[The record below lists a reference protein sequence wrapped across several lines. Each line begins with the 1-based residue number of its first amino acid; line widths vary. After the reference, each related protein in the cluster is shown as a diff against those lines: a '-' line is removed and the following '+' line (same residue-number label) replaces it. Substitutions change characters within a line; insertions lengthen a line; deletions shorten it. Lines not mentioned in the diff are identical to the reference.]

1 MSENKM
7 EYRGSKSANLLNNV
21 AVKEQRA
28 DGSWCINQ
36 NLKLMHLRCAL
47 VGFERNY
54 RIKNPSKQL
63 KNRRFSTL
71 NTLSKLHPFYVSGLV
86 DAEGSFSTTIYRS
99 NKYKLGWCVQSYF
112 QISLHSRDLDLLLQL
127 QQFFGRIGSISK
139 GKTRNTVNYSVAG
152 IKDLTTIIIPHF
164 ENFPLL
170 SKKGADFLLFKQI
183 VELIKNKDHLTSEGL
198 LQIINIKASMNLGL
212 SDIVKTNFNN
222 IIPVDRPI
230 ISTTNLTE
238 PQWIAGF
245 VCGEGNFGVKIKK
258 SKKNKI
264 GYQIQLIFILTQHY
278 RDIKLMENLKK
289 YFGSGTIKKDTRHPA
304 VYLILI
310 NFSDITN
317 KIIPLF
323 EKYPILGVKQ
333 LDYLDFCKVAK
344 LMKEGSHLT
353 REGLDLFR
361 KIKTGMKTGRKF

>member
-1 MSENKM
+1 
-7 EYRGSKSANLLNNV
+7 
-21 AVKEQRA
+21 
-28 DGSWCINQ
+28 
-36 NLKLMHLRCAL
+36 
-47 VGFERNY
+47 
-54 RIKNPSKQL
+54 
-63 KNRRFSTL
+63 
-71 NTLSKLHPFYVSGLV
+71 
-86 DAEGSFSTTIYRS
+86 
-99 NKYKLGWCVQSYF
+99 
-112 QISLHSRDLDLLLQL
+112 
-127 QQFFGRIGSISK
+127 
-139 GKTRNTVNYSVAG
+139 
-152 IKDLTTIIIPHF
+152 
-164 ENFPLL
+164 
-170 SKKGADFLLFKQI
+170 
-183 VELIKNKDHLTSEGL
+183 
-198 LQIINIKASMNLGL
+198 MNLGL

-353 REGLDLFR
+353 REGLDLIR
-361 KIKTGMKTGRKF
+361 KIKTGMNTGRKF